1 MKVKKF
7 QAVSMSEV
15 MKKVKSELGS
25 EAVVLNTKTLKPGGL
40 FKRFKKDLIEVIAAV
55 DSSAS
60 IQREVQSSK
69 SSQALSSNES
79 AASSNEAIMNELKQ
93 LRLMMEQNNDHS
105 PGSGKFAA
113 WYKHLIAQELEPELA
128 ASIVQHIDD
137 KQWTDNSGQKD
148 GMERL
153 LTEEITKR
161 LNPYPFGHK
170 QLSKTFVH
178 LVGPT
183 GVGKTTTA
191 AKLAAEAVLNKK
203 LNVAFITTDTYRIA
217 AIDQLKTYAKILE
230 VPLEVAY
237 NLEDYELAIEKY
249 KDFDLVLVD
258 TAGRNYLQAS
268 YVEELNQLLKINDD
282 SETFLVLSLT
292 SKYLDMRDIYEKFR
306 HIPISKVIF
315 TKEDE
320 TSTYGGAINLLVR
333 HKLGVAYLTNGQN
346 VPDDIEEASPNIIAR
361 KVTEGYVH
369 A

>member
-7 QAVSMSEV
+7 QAVTMPEV
-15 MKKVKSELGS
+15 MKKVKSELGP
-25 EAVVLNTKTLKPGGL
+25 EAVVLNTKTVKARGL

-55 DSSAS
+55 DSFDS
-60 IQREVQSSK
+60 IQKKEQSSK
-69 SSQALSSNES
+69 SSKALNSNET

-93 LRLMMEQNNDHS
+93 LRLTIESTNDHS

-113 WYKHLIAQELEPELA
+113 WYEHLIAQELEPELA
-128 ASIVQHIDD
+128 ASIVESIER
-137 KQWTDNSGQKD
+137 KQGTDHSGQKD
-148 GMERL
+148 GRERL

-161 LNPYPFGHK
+161 LNPHPFGHK
-170 QLSKTFVH
+170 HLGKTFVH

-191 AKLAAEAVLNKK
+191 AKLAAEAVLNQK

-217 AIDQLKTYAKILE
+217 AIDQLKTYAKILD

-237 NLEDYELAIEKY
+237 NLKDYEKAIEKY

-258 TAGRNYLQAS
+258 TAGRNYLQSS
-268 YVEELNQLLKINDD
+268 YVEELNQLLKFNDA

-292 SKYLDMRDIYEKFR
+292 SKYMDMKNIYEKFL

-320 TSTYGGAINLLVR
+320 TSTYGSAINFLVH
-333 HKLGVAYLTNGQN
+333 HKIGVAYLTNGQN
-346 VPDDIEEASPNIIAR
+346 VPDDIEEASPDKMAR
-361 KVTEGYVH
+361 KVTEGYGY

>member
-7 QAVSMSEV
+7 QAVTMPEV

-25 EAVVLNTKTLKPGGL
+25 EAVVLNTKTVKARGL

-60 IQREVQSSK
+60 IQKKVPSSK
-69 SSQALSSNES
+69 NSQALRSNES
-79 AASSNEAIMNELKQ
+79 AAPSNEAIMNELKQ
-93 LRLMMEQNNDHS
+93 LRLTMESKNDHS
-105 PGSGKFAA
+105 PGSGKFAD
-113 WYKHLIAQELEPELA
+113 WYEHLIAQELEPELA
-128 ASIVQHIDD
+128 ASIVQSIDR
-137 KQWTDNSGQKD
+137 KQGTDHSAPKD
-148 GMERL
+148 GMEGL
-153 LTEEITKR
+153 LTKEITKR
-161 LNPYPFGHK
+161 LNPHPFGHK
-170 QLSKTFVH
+170 HLSKTFVH

-191 AKLAAEAVLNKK
+191 AKLAAEAVLNQK
-203 LNVAFITTDTYRIA
+203 LKVAFITTDTYRIA
-217 AIDQLKTYAKILE
+217 AIDQLKTYAKILD

-237 NLEDYELAIEKY
+237 DLEDYEQAVEKY

-268 YVEELNQLLKINDD
+268 YVEELNQLLKFNDA

-292 SKYLDMRDIYEKFR
+292 SKYIDMKDIYGKFR

-320 TSTYGGAINLLVR
+320 TSTFGSAINLLVR
-333 HKLGVAYLTNGQN
+333 HNLGVAYLTNGQS
-346 VPDDIEEASPNIIAR
+346 VPDDIEEASPDMLAR
-361 KVTEGYVH
+361 KVTEGYGY